1 MIFPKQSRKNILTAV
16 DQIEGV
22 HCKGSCTIE
31 NVWWVDVCE
40 DALSLKGDGNA
51 MVKGGGAQS
60 ASDKVVQHNGKG
72 VVTIDGFQVADFGKL
87 YRACGNCKNSVSRSV
102 VIKNV
107 KVCSSLILP

>member
-1 MIFPKQSRKNILTAV
+1 
-16 DQIEGV
+16 
-22 HCKGSCTIE
+22 
-31 NVWWVDVCE
+31 
-40 DALSLKGDGNA
+40 